1 MFPQFAD
8 NVNISDNESF
18 SGHELRHLIVA
29 MTDRRNSIGRIPY
42 DKMQGFGIAEGCFSE
57 NGDGYLSD
65 VQTFH
70 SNNPSEVSQDLYHS
84 NRVLEQH
91 FKNKYRFL
99 RNAYEQRIIKLS
111 DVVRVTCENLF
122 TDELLHEMMGEKIS
136 SVFIP
141 AHIGEVINH
150 HLESDR
156 EQFIHE
162 IISQLSST
170 KVDLLKCQEAL
181 AQKCKAIAILEPEV
195 SRGQRSQS
203 GMDCLQKQHVD
214 LKRKFD
220 NLTINSAEK
229 INTMQTKNTIL
240 EEQDRTSK
248 ENLQKNLS
256 ELTLKS
262 SEVESLK
269 GEIAVVTR
277 EYSLLETSFER
288 TLNDEVRS
296 KLSSYLSVNNDLS
309 LEVNELKLQ
318 IRLKVDELTRT
329 HDALRL
335 KTEEEQS
342 SRSQV
347 TSIMTQ
353 VEGMLDDEASES
365 NKTINAIHDKMK
377 LLKSRLSTELQ
388 QERKLTAVLQAELG
402 NVRRDKEEEIR
413 QNRLATEESV
423 LLREKL
429 STEVLK
435 STSMQAKAQECHN
448 LLVESKARIL
458 QAENNS
464 KVITEE
470 LANANRLKLQEI
482 KTEVAKAR
490 IEALKELEI
499 ERSKIDALVA
509 SRTAEFK
516 KSYDKQLRTL
526 QNQMR
531 HSYTFGSTVQDY
543 DKMNE
548 THVRNKSL
556 NISHTDDTVNYD
568 ENTDSD
574 ALAAN
579 LSMQFAMRKY
589 AEKSTVAKI
598 LVESENLI
606 AKAKSEARIENCHQ
620 EIVKELQDKL
630 QQAAGEL

>member
-1 MFPQFAD
+1 M
-8 NVNISDNESF
+8 IE
-18 SGHELRHLIVA
+18 
-29 MTDRRNSIGRIPY
+29 RRNGIGRITY
-42 DKMQGFGIAEGCFSE
+42 DRVQGIGVAKGTGSE

-65 VQTFH
+65 VQTYH

-91 FKNKYRFL
+91 FKDKYRFL
-99 RNAYEQRIIKLS
+99 RNTYEQRILKLS

-156 EQFIHE
+156 EQFIHQ

-170 KVDLLKCQEAL
+170 KVELLKCQEAV
-181 AQKCKAIAILEPEV
+181 AEKNKVIAILEPEV
-195 SRGQRSQS
+195 SRGQRSHS
-203 GMDCLQKQHVD
+203 GMDSLQRQLFD
-214 LKRKFD
+214 LKRQFD
-220 NLTINSAEK
+220 NLTLNSAEK
-229 INTMQTKNTIL
+229 INTIQTKNIIL
-240 EEQDRTSK
+240 EEQDRISK

-256 ELTLKS
+256 ELTFKS
-262 SEVESLK
+262 SVVESLTR
-269 GEIAVVTR
+269 EIADVTR
-277 EYSLLETSFER
+277 DHSMLKTSFER
-288 TLNDEVRS
+288 AVDDEVRS
-296 KLSSYLSVNNDLS
+296 KLTSYLSVKNDLS
-309 LEVNELKLQ
+309 LEVNELKVQ
-318 IRLKVDELTRT
+318 IRLKADELTRT
-329 HDALRL
+329 QDALKS

-353 VEGMLDDEASES
+353 VEGMLEDEASES

-377 LLKSRLSTELQ
+377 MLKSRLSSELQ
-388 QERKLTAVLQAELG
+388 QERKLTVVLQSELG

-413 QNRLATEESV
+413 QCRLATEETV

-435 STSMQAKAQECHN
+435 SSSMQAKAQECQH
-448 LLVESKARIL
+448 LLLEAKARLI

-464 KVITEE
+464 KLIAEE

-482 KTEVAKAR
+482 KVEVGKAR
-490 IEALKELEI
+490 IESLKELEFD
-499 ERSKIDALVA
+499 RSKIDDSVA
-509 SRTAEFK
+509 MRTAEYK
-516 KSYDKQLRTL
+516 KNYDRQLRTL

-531 HSYTFGSTVQDY
+531 HSYTFGSTFQDY
-543 DKMNE
+543 NKMNE
-548 THVRNKSL
+548 AQVRNKSL
-556 NISHTDDTVNYD
+556 NTSHTDDTVKYD
-568 ENTDSD
+568 ENIDSD
-574 ALAAN
+574 ALAADI
-579 LSMQFAMRKY
+579 SMQFAMRSY

-606 AKAKSEARIENCHQ
+606 AKAKSEARMENCHQ
-620 EIVKELQDKL
+620 EIVKELQEKL
-630 QQAAGEL
+630 QQAAGEF

>member
-1 MFPQFAD
+1 M
-8 NVNISDNESF
+8 IE
-18 SGHELRHLIVA
+18 
-29 MTDRRNSIGRIPY
+29 RRNGIGRITY
-42 DKMQGFGIAEGCFSE
+42 DRVQGVGVPKGTGSE

-288 TLNDEVRS
+288 TVNDEVRS

-448 LLVESKARIL
+448 LLMESKARIL
-458 QAENNS
+458 QAGINS
-464 KVITEE
+464 KLITEE
-470 LANANRLKLQEI
+470 LANAKRLKLQEI

-531 HSYTFGSTVQDY
+531 HSYTFGSTFQDY

-548 THVRNKSL
+548 TQVRNKSL

-579 LSMQFAMRKY
+579 ISMQFAMRKY

-630 QQAAGEL
+630 QQAAGEF